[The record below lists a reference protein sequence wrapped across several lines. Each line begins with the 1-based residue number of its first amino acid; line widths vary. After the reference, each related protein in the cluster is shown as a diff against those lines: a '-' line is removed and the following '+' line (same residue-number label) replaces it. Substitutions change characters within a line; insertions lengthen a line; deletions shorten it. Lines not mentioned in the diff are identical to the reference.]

1 MSISFSMS
9 EGRSTL
15 EEMREARLRAGGD
28 AKRATSAA
36 RVAANRRNAQRSTGP
51 RSVEGKRRSARNALK
66 HGLCRTLVCL
76 PSECEATF
84 MTFVGELEQELRPAT
99 PLQRLT
105 FNQIASLT
113 WRLER
118 LPEAQAR
125 IVEQELGKVEPDD
138 RDERASDG
146 TVQLKPS
153 DVLARRFSDEPAA
166 NGFALLENGA
176 RTRSAGSALANPPT
190 RSGTSCRRTSAR
202 RASRMSLRR
211 RRGKKR
217 GSRNETKE
225 SHRKN

>member
-113 WRLER
+113 WRLDR
-118 LPEAQAR
+118 LPAAQAR
-125 IVEQELGKVEPDD
+125 IVEQELG
-138 RDERASDG
+138 
-146 TVQLKPS
+146 
-153 DVLARRFSDEPAA
+153 
-166 NGFALLENGA
+166 
-176 RTRSAGSALANPPT
+176 
-190 RSGTSCRRTSAR
+190 
-202 RASRMSLRR
+202 
-211 RRGKKR
+211 
-217 GSRNETKE
+217 
-225 SHRKN
+225 